1 MTALLLL
8 AALLAL
14 THFMRNGRAV
24 VALLAA
30 KKPIHA
36 VFSCDGG
43 RTLDAVF
50 RPAPADSVD
59 LRLGDGRTLSLPRAL
74 SADGARY
81 AAPDGSAVF
90 WNKGRS
96 ALLTGKVFSSYI
108 NCSASE

>member
-1 MTALLLL
+1 MTGLLLL

-14 THFMRNGRAV
+14 THFVKNGRVV

-36 VFSCDGG
+36 VFNCDGG

-50 RPAPADSVD
+50 RPAPADRVD
-59 LRLGDGRTLSLPRAL
+59 LRLGDGRALSLPRAL
-74 SADGARY
+74 SADGTRY
-81 AAPDGSAVF
+81 AASDGSAVF
-90 WNKGRS
+90 WDKGRN
-96 ALLTGKVFSSYI
+96 ALLTGKIFSSYT